1 MPKKNIKQFI
11 VSSPVI
17 GYLARLTYS
26 IARLPK
32 IHDELVRANQSILS
46 QQKESTEL
54 INAQLSEI
62 GDKVS
67 NVQGKQDTLRQQFSI
82 LETNISSQKY
92 ARPYQNK
99 ELFADDHIL
108 DKFYAAFEDRFRG
121 SETMISERQEEYL
134 SYFKNAKLDFKKT
147 PVLDIGSGR
156 GEFLQ
161 LLKKNKIRAIGLD
174 INHDMVERSIK
185 KGLEA
190 IEGNALDY
198 LQKTKAQSYGSIT
211 GFHIVEH
218 IPFPVLIRIFENT
231 HRVLVENGFV
241 IFETPNPEN
250 VVVGSDTFHMDPSHL
265 SPIPPALLS
274 FALETCGF
282 RNIEIRRIHPDEQGE
297 TASDLPESVKTR
309 LFGPRDYAVIG
320 YK

>member
-1 MPKKNIKQFI
+1 MPKKNTKQFI
-11 VSSPVI
+11 ADLPVV
-17 GYLARLTYS
+17 GYLARLTYN

-32 IHDELVRANQSILS
+32 IHDEFAISNQRMADQQRTQSELVQ
-46 QQKESTEL
+46 T
-54 INAQLSEI
+54 QLAEI
-62 GDKVS
+62 SRKIS
-67 NVQGKQDTLRQQFSI
+67 ALQERQDALRQQLSI
-82 LETNISSQKY
+82 LETSTSAQKSNNGS
-92 ARPYQNK
+92 RDK
-99 ELFADDHIL
+99 ELFADDHVL
-108 DKFYAAFEDRFRG
+108 DKFYTEFEDRFRG
-121 SETMISERQEEYL
+121 SETMISERQKEYL
-134 SYFKNAKLDFKKT
+134 PYFINSKLDFKKT

-174 INHDMVERSIK
+174 INHDMVERSVD

-190 IEGNALDY
+190 VEGDALDH

-218 IPFPVLIRIFENT
+218 IPFPLLMRIFENA
-231 HRVLVENGFV
+231 HRALVENGFV

-282 RNIEIRRIHPDEQGE
+282 RNIEIKRIHPDEQGE
-297 TASDLPESVKTR
+297 EAGKLPEAVKNR
-309 LFGPRDYAVIG
+309 LFGPRDYAVIA
-320 YK
+320 YR